1 MSTVISIEQLATVDL
16 RMINEIWLSSS
27 PAPQENDPLQP
38 KLCLWRGEQLFT
50 HDMMSEGTHGQNVNR
65 LWLSVDD
72 IEDQPLIRSVEAAVR
87 QRLAQM
93 DMQGEFYPAEQA
105 DTHQLHN
112 PGK

>member
-1 MSTVISIEQLATVDL
+1 MSNVISTEQLATVDL

-27 PAPQENDPLQP
+27 QTPQPDNAAQP

-65 LWLSVDD
+65 LWVCVADMDD
-72 IEDQPLIRSVEAAVR
+72 PDTLRTVEDAVR

-93 DMQGEFYPAEQA
+93 DMQGEFYPAERA
-105 DTHQLHN
+105 DTQAEHSQAQ
-112 PGK
+112 

>member
-1 MSTVISIEQLATVDL
+1 MSNVICAEQLATVDL

-27 PAPQENDPLQP
+27 PAPQENDPHLP

-65 LWLSVDD
+65 LWLNVAD
-72 IEDQPLIRSVEAAVR
+72 IEDQAMLRSVEDAIR

-93 DMQGEFYPAEQA
+93 DMSGEFYPAEQA
-105 DTHQLHN
+105 DTQEEHSRLS
-112 PGK
+112 